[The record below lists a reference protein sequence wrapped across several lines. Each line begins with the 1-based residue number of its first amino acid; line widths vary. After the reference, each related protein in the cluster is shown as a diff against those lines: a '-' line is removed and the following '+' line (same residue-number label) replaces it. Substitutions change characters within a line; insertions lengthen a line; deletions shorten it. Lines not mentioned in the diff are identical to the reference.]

1 MKQQQQKKRVAGVYL
16 DSQQA
21 VVIRPAPD
29 YEEGDYIVQDKLEV
43 EKNDR
48 SGDKDS
54 RNQAK
59 QMDLL
64 KYYKSVAALLLV
76 YEELYIFG
84 PGNAQEQFQNHLKG
98 DAQFKQK
105 DFSIDSS
112 EQMTE
117 PQMIVRVREHF
128 STPATATAEAIKE
141 EE

>member
-128 STPATATAEAIKE
+128 SVPATVTAEAIKE

>member
-1 MKQQQQKKRVAGVYL
+1 MKQQQKKRLAGVYL

-29 YEEGDYIVQDKLEV
+29 YEEGDYIVQDRIEV

-117 PQMIVRVREHF
+117 PQMIVKVREHF
-128 STPATATAEAIKE
+128 SAPATATVEAIKE